1 MERLYLGEITG
12 SRQDPEGRASPA
24 QANFIGRGYFGKL
37 STSKRGETRII
48 FCCTRRRESYESTA
62 LSDWHASQ

>member
-1 MERLYLGEITG
+1 MERLYLGEFTWFPPRCPGAGI
-12 SRQDPEGRASPA
+12 AA

-37 STSKRGETRII
+37 STSERGEMRIF

-62 LSDWHASQ
+62 LSERRASR